1 MKASITMAAC
11 IAAGLVLAGCSR
23 EASEKPAAS
32 APAAAAVT
40 VFATMTGSIIP
51 TSNKIWELSGN
62 LYDDKGN
69 LDAKKLTDQQWTE
82 LKDSAVAMGASA
94 KSLSEATG
102 IKVAAEGVKIQGEG
116 TAGAASAA
124 DVQKAIDGDTKGF
137 AEAATKLDAISD
149 EIVAAAT
156 AHDAMKTDDAQGR
169 LTDVCGDCHKR
180 FWYPNQPAQ

>member
-1 MKASITMAAC
+1 MESSKTLMGIL
-11 IAAGLVLAGCSR
+11 AAGLVVSACAKKTE
-23 EASEKPAAS
+23 EAP
-32 APAAAAVT
+32 APAAAAAPT
-40 VFATMTGSIIP
+40 VFETMNASIIP
-51 TSNKIWELSGN
+51 MSNKIWELAGN

-69 LDAKKLTDQQWTE
+69 LDAKKLTDAQWNE

-94 KSLSEATG
+94 KSLAETAG

-124 DVQKAIDGDTKGF
+124 DVQKSIDADTKGF
-137 AEAATKLDAISD
+137 ADAATKLVAMSD
-149 EIVAAAT
+149 EIVAAST

-169 LTDVCGDCHKR
+169 LTDVCGECHKK